1 MARFL
6 QYGFR
11 QHPNLLVVLD
21 NQNHSHWTNLALLFK
36 PWYAYCQRCRQCPVA
51 LKAKKG
57 APTRLGYCILV
68 REDFKVVIIANL
80 LVSIDIDQDG
90 Y

>member
-1 MARFL
+1 MARWELLRHHIFERDA
-6 QYGFR
+6 FR
-11 QHPNLLVVLD
+11 MVHL
-21 NQNHSHWTNLALLFK
+21 K
-36 PWYAYCQRCRQCPVA
+36 P
-51 LKAKKG
+51 
-57 APTRLGYCILV
+57 RLGYCILV

>member
-1 MARFL
+1 
-6 QYGFR
+6 
-11 QHPNLLVVLD
+11 
-21 NQNHSHWTNLALLFK
+21 
-36 PWYAYCQRCRQCPVA
+36 VA